1 MGIQTFTVFGV
12 KQSEIIPM
20 IVSSKVGAL
29 NTTLLDVA
37 FETNPIDKLCDQRV
51 HVSSRPL
58 QIIYDA
64 KTVIELT
71 HLFKPPKD
79 LNFSQ

>member
-1 MGIQTFTVFGV
+1 M
-12 KQSEIIPM
+12 
-20 IVSSKVGAL
+20 SSKVGAL

-37 FETNPIDKLCDQRV
+37 FETNPIDKMCDQRV
-51 HVSSRPL
+51 HISSRPL

-64 KTVIELT
+64 RTVIELT
-71 HLFKPPKD
+71 NLFKPPKD